1 MAQGKQIINI
11 VGIRRFNTA
20 KTDGYITIVGLLNGW
35 LKGHPSHKVT
45 NMHIYIYIYIQHYN
59 DNKIWLTQLLVG
71 LLVL

>member
-45 NMHIYIYIYIQHYN
+45 NMHIYIYTYSITMTTKY
-59 DNKIWLTQLLVG
+59 G
-71 LLVL
+71 